1 MTTFYAG
8 FWALGT
14 VLLYNR
20 PLFRFLLIDKAK
32 ATPIEKTV
40 VAILAVIIG
49 TALCFITNAV
59 VLLWTSS

>member
-1 MTTFYAG
+1 MLLY
-8 FWALGT
+8 T
-14 VLLYNR
+14 VLWLTVALFLYN

-59 VLLWTSS
+59 VLLWKNL